1 MPRKIIE
8 DYSTLYLNDLFEIKL
23 IFFTIRVVCCTV
35 SICMDAIFFD
45 MRCSFQF
52 SPYICNR

>member
-1 MPRKIIE
+1 MCRKIIN
-8 DYSTLYLNDLFEIKL
+8 DYMKDLFEIKL
-23 IFFTIRVVCCTV
+23 IFLRSESYVAMF